1 MENRGAESSVIGSES
16 ISRSVS
22 LVPQSDIP
30 PVIPYKRNLLAILLL
45 GVLICWWVFY
55 FTDWFDAFVSL
66 LALGGIFSW
75 VAFMAKILP
84 TKRIEEMQDWFDK
97 FVLTRSW
104 VWKAGLAVAVLL
116 VGLAAC
122 FGTIQVNALRVGGL
136 VRIDKTSAP
145 SAGEH
150 SWESVSS
157 DHAFRFLAWSPPWH
171 RTEVVV
177 KVGGLPARMELVQ
190 GLRRLELQAPDS
202 FRRPVLLLRSTVG
215 LAQELASQPK
225 TLLARYHGDS
235 RQLHNYAGQAV
246 WVNCDP
252 DVEVPAES
260 ILLWRAE
267 LGPANATQLLSQWTS
282 PVSFDRPDWK
292 IEPGE
297 QLQFELRDE
306 HNQVVACAGDYTVR
320 ALPEKADARQ
330 VGVLDVKE
338 TSDGKCVSK
347 SVLSIARE

>member
-190 GLRRLELQAPDS
+190 GIRRLELQAPDA
-202 FRRPVLLLRSTVG
+202 F
-215 LAQELASQPK
+215 
-225 TLLARYHGDS
+225 
-235 RQLHNYAGQAV
+235 
-246 WVNCDP
+246 
-252 DVEVPAES
+252 
-260 ILLWRAE
+260 
-267 LGPANATQLLSQWTS
+267 
-282 PVSFDRPDWK
+282 
-292 IEPGE
+292 
-297 QLQFELRDE
+297 
-306 HNQVVACAGDYTVR
+306 
-320 ALPEKADARQ
+320 
-330 VGVLDVKE
+330 
-338 TSDGKCVSK
+338 
-347 SVLSIARE
+347 